1 VLARWQAVEPRVM
14 LLDEPF
20 QGVDVGARA
29 DIAAA
34 VRAQTRGRDAD
45 RDLRSRRSARSRR
58 PHLLSRRPRS
68 AAVLRAGGGR
78 RFCFDRSFSMSAAP
92 NVSSAPL
99 AASGGA
105 RRRLG
110 GFLRRGAVFLLLALL
125 VVVFATAEPAFL
137 GVANFMSVLQA
148 VSVVAILAVGVTI
161 SMAVGGFDLSVG
173 AVAASSVMAASYAMV
188 VWRFDA
194 TETVALTLAFGLI
207 VGLVNAALIVV
218 VGVPD
223 LLATL
228 AMNFLLTGLQL
239 IPTAG
244 RSIATGLILPSGVS
258 ANGAFDPNFLAVGRA
273 RLFDVAPIPVLLMIA
288 IGALAF
294 VLTERTRIGRL
305 LFAVGGNEIA
315 ARLAGARTERI
326 KTLAYAISATLASLG
341 GVIVAARVGRG
352 DVSSG
357 ASLLLDAVAASLIG
371 FAVLAARRPNVFG
384 AVVGAI
390 FVGVLL
396 NGLTM
401 LNVPYYTQDFVKGA
415 VLVGALGLTYG
426 LGRSTT

>member
-1 VLARWQAVEPRVM
+1 MAALTEIAR
-14 LLDEPF
+14 
-20 QGVDVGARA
+20 
-29 DIAAA
+29 
-34 VRAQTRGRDAD
+34 RGRPALRD
-45 RDLRSRRSARSRR
+45 RAPRLSSVIRRY
-58 PHLLSRRPRS
+58 
-68 AAVLRAGGGR
+68 
-78 RFCFDRSFSMSAAP
+78 
-92 NVSSAPL
+92 
-99 AASGGA
+99 
-105 RRRLG
+105 
-110 GFLRRGAVFLLLALL
+110 AVFLLLA
-125 VVVFATAEPAFL
+125 VMIVVFSTAEPAFL
-137 GVANFMSVLQA
+137 GLNNFMSVLQA

-188 VWRFDA
+188 VWRFGA
-194 TETVALTLAFGLI
+194 AETVAVALAFGLA
-207 VGLVNAALIVV
+207 VGLANAALVV
-218 VGVPD
+218 VVSVPD

-244 RSIATGLILPSGVS
+244 RSIATGLILPTGKS
-258 ANGAFDPNFLAVGRA
+258 ANGLFDLNFLAIGRR
-273 RLFDVAPIPVLLMIA
+273 RLFDVAPLPVLAMLIVA
-288 IGALAF
+288 VVAF

-315 ARLAGARTERI
+315 ARLAGAPTARL
-326 KTLAYAISATLASLG
+326 KVLAYAISATLASFG

-426 LGRSTT
+426 LGRRPA